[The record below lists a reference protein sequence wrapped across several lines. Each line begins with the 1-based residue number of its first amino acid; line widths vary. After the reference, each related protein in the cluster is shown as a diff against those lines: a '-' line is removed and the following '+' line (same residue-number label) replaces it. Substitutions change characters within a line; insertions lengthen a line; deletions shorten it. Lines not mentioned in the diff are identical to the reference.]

1 MIHTIFNEALSARID
16 SAGAQLRSLMSA
28 EGTEYLWQGDA
39 RYWSDSSPDLFPYIA
54 RLYNGSYVL
63 SGEVYNMGIHGFAAQ
78 CDFSAEKISDACLR
92 FVLREND
99 TTLRQYPFRF
109 ELEITY
115 SLSGAALFVTY
126 NVKNLDDKNMPFALG
141 GHPGFNV
148 PLWEGAEFEDYYLS
162 FGEACNP
169 LRIGFTEELFV
180 SGEELPYPLEDGR
193 TLRLS
198 HSLFD
203 DDAIILK
210 NTAKDIRLGCSKT
223 TKSLDMDFSGFPYFG
238 IWHAP
243 KSQAPYVC
251 LEPWTS
257 LPSRQGVI
265 EDLSEKEDM
274 LSLMPGEEYKIHWS
288 VKISEE

>member
-39 RYWSDSSPDLFPYIA
+39 RYWSDSSPVLFPYIA
-54 RLYNGSYVL
+54 RLYNNSYL
-63 SGEVYNMGIHGFAAQ
+63 FSGETYTMGIHGFAAQ
-78 CDFSAEKISDACLR
+78 YEFTAEKIDDASLR

-99 TTLRQYPFRF
+99 ATLRQYPFRF
-109 ELEITY
+109 ELDITY

-126 NVKNLDDKNMPFALG
+126 NVSNLDDKVMPFALG

-148 PLWEGAEFEDYYLS
+148 PLWPGTKFEDYYLS
-162 FGEACNP
+162 FDEVCSP
-169 LRIGFTEELFV
+169 CRIGFTEELFV

-193 TLRLS
+193 ILKLS

-210 NTAKDIRLGCSKT
+210 NTAKGVRLGCSKT
-223 TKSLDMDFSGFPYFG
+223 NKYLDMEFSAFPYFG
-238 IWHAP
+238 IWHMP
-243 KSQAPYVC
+243 GTQAPYVC

-265 EDLSEKEDM
+265 EDLSKKEDM
-274 LSLMPGEEYKIHWS
+274 LSLMPGEEYKVHWS